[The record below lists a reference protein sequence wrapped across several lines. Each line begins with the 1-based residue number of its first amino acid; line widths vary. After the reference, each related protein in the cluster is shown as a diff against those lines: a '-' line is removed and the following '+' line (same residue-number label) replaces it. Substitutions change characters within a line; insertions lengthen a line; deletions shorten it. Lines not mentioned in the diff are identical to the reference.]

1 MNNGGVEEMK
11 YYKIQLLLFGLFLFS
26 SLSADEGMWFIGDL
40 TKQTQKMMRKRGAKL
55 NNKSIYSE
63 KNPSLKDAVVSFGGF
78 CSGVMVSEEGLLFT
92 NHHCGFEAIHQL
104 SSLENNYI
112 EEGYVAKTQA
122 DELPCPDLY
131 VSFLISTENVTS
143 RILSAVRSEMTEA
156 ERSVAIDSVIFVLQE
171 ELAMQDSNL
180 IRKIDS
186 FYEGSEYWLSTYQNY
201 YDVRL
206 VFSPPSSIGKFG
218 WDSDNWMW
226 PRHTGDFS
234 VFRVYADAENQ
245 PADFFEENQ
254 PYQPRYVAP
263 ISIDGYQEGSFCM
276 TMGYPGNT
284 DRYLSSFGIEET
296 LYGPNEALIEVRG
309 VKQGIW
315 KEAMNKDEEIQINY
329 ASKYAKSSNYWK
341 NAIGKKQSIKDL
353 SIIEKRKEQEEK
365 LQLWIENHPVERI
378 HNLRLLTEL
387 DLHYLQRREVSKA
400 LAYFGECFMNGP
412 ELIQLSFDILN
423 FDYQGEDEWVKSQ
436 IEKFLTQ
443 YSQLNLELDKEVF
456 IAMLK
461 LYKEKISPDYHP
473 YVYQSITTDYE
484 DSIPAYVDDLYE
496 KSIMTSPEG
505 LNTLLGDSLLTFYD
519 DPAISLVMD
528 FLVKFYELNNGVLES
543 TQAINQLER
552 EYNRL
557 IRESNPD
564 YEPYPDANFTMRMS
578 FGTIAGYSPA
588 DGMDYSY
595 YTTVKG
601 VLEKVKR
608 YANDPDFQVSSD
620 LLDIFKQE
628 DFGVYANERG
638 EMPVCFISDNDITG
652 GNSGSA
658 MFNGK
663 GELLGLAFDG
673 NWEAMSSDYLY
684 EPLFQRCIGVDVR
697 YILFLM
703 KHSQKA
709 NRILDELNIK

>member
-1 MNNGGVEEMK
+1 MK
-11 YYKIQLLLFGLFLFS
+11 YNRILIFLLSLFLLS
-26 SLSADEGMWFIGDL
+26 SLAADEGMWFVGNL
-40 TKQTQKMMRKRGAKL
+40 TKQTQNMMKKRGSKL
-55 NNKSIYSE
+55 KNRAIYNE
-63 KNPSLKDAVVSFGGF
+63 KEPSLKDAVVSFGGF
-78 CSGVMVSEEGLLFT
+78 CSGVMVSNEGLLLT
-92 NHHCGFEAIHQL
+92 NHHCGFGAIHQL

-112 EEGYVAKTQA
+112 EDGFVAETQA

-143 RILSAVRSEMTEA
+143 RVLSAVNCEMTEA
-156 ERSVAIDSVIFVLQE
+156 ERSVAIDSVLFVLQE
-171 ELAMQDSNL
+171 ELTIESPNL
-180 IRKIDS
+180 IGKIDS
-186 FYEGSEYWLSTYQNY
+186 FYGGNEYWLSTYQNY

-218 WDSDNWMW
+218 WDSDNWVW

-234 VFRVYADAENQ
+234 VFRLYADTENQ
-245 PADFFEENQ
+245 PADFSKDNQ

-263 ISIDGYQEGSFCM
+263 ISINGYQEGSFCM

-284 DRYLSSFGIEET
+284 DRYLSSFGIEEV
-296 LYGPNEALIEVRG
+296 LYGPNEALIDVRG
-309 VKQGIW
+309 VKQEIW
-315 KEAMNKDEEIQINY
+315 KEAMGKDEVVQINY
-329 ASKYAKSSNYWK
+329 TSKYAKSSNYWK
-341 NAIGKKQSIKDL
+341 NAIGKKQSIKEL
-353 SIIEKRKEQEEK
+353 RIIEKRKEQEEK
-365 LQLWIENHPVERI
+365 LQMWIENHPVERVK
-378 HNLRLLTEL
+378 HLRLLTEL
-387 DLHYLQRREVSKA
+387 DLHYLQRREASKA
-400 LAYFGECFMNGP
+400 LSYFGECFMNGP

-423 FDYQGEDEWVKSQ
+423 FDYEGENEWVKSQ

-443 YSQLNLELDKEVF
+443 YNQLNIELDKKVF

-461 LYKEKISPDYHP
+461 LYEEKISSEYHP
-473 YVYQSITTDYE
+473 YVYQTIATDYE
-484 DSIPAYVDDLYE
+484 DSIPAYVDELYK

-505 LNTLLGDSLLTFYD
+505 LNTLLEDSLVTFYD

-552 EYNRL
+552 DYNRL
-557 IRESNPD
+557 MRECNSD
-564 YEPYPDANFTMRMS
+564 FEPYPDANFTMRLS
-578 FGTIAGYSPA
+578 FGTVAGYSPA

-608 YANDPDFQVSSD
+608 YSNDPDFQVSSGI
-620 LLDIFKQE
+620 LNLFKQN
-628 DFGVYANERG
+628 DFGIYANERG

-684 EPLFQRCIGVDVR
+684 EPMFQRCIGVDVR

-709 NRILDELNIK
+709 NRILKELNIN